1 MRYTKLMKLFS
12 WNVNGIRAVISKGEF
27 ARFIST
33 YNPDI
38 ICLQETKAS
47 RSQVEIDLPE
57 YTEHFYSATKKG
69 YSGTAIFSKTPAHCY
84 RDGFPNEIVQ
94 RFQLTDDHYGTTKD
108 ALSPQNLTIFGS

>member
-1 MRYTKLMKLFS
+1 MMKKRTLAGHYINNTPMRYTKLMKLFS

-27 ARFIST
+27 ARFTSI

-57 YTEHFYSATKKG
+57 YTEHFYSEIG
-69 YSGTAIFSKTPAHCY
+69 RAH
-84 RDGFPNEIVQ
+84 V
-94 RFQLTDDHYGTTKD
+94 
-108 ALSPQNLTIFGS
+108 